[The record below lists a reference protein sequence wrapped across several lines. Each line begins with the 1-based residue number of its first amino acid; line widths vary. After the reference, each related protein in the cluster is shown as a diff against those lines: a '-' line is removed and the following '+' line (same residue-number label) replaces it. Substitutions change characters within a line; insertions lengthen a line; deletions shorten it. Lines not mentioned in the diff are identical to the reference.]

1 MNKQVFLLFVLA
13 AQLAATDSAAAS
25 WKSYAVIVGV
35 NESVVPRTPPLRFA
49 DDDAARYHEVFRS
62 GIQDVKSVQLFTRLD
77 SSSRK
82 LYPQAAKAARAAT
95 RSAVLAALRG
105 LARKIRA
112 DRARGRS
119 TALYFVYSGHGHV
132 GEDGEG
138 FVSLRG
144 GRFTRGDLYRE
155 VVEGSR
161 ATRVHL
167 IIDACNARHFVG
179 ARGPWRPDRGGTH
192 LDRSFKEF
200 LGRKRWRDHP
210 NLGVLLSTTAAG
222 ATHEWTRIQGG
233 VFSHEVRS
241 GLLGAADADANGTVT
256 YAEMR
261 AFLVAANKKVTHAKA
276 RLAPLVYEPESHRKA
291 PLWSW
296 RAGGLSRLALGAGD
310 RGRVTVE
317 DSRGLPYADLN
328 KEGGSQ
334 IRLVLLG
341 KPGRSFWVR
350 RAELLAVLRLPP
362 AAADL
367 QLSGLQFEPDKTTRR
382 GSADDALRAGL
393 FAVAFG
399 PQFYEGFVAAVPP
412 TPLPV
417 VTGVEDPE
425 PRTGSLRRTLGWSAV
440 GLAGASL
447 VATSVLGGLA
457 ARDASTLSDRL
468 EGEVLVTDEDRALDG
483 RLSRERTAAWV
494 MGGVTVAAGV
504 AGAVLLLL
512 DRRDQKERRVTVVPT
527 GTGIHVATRLW

>member
-1 MNKQVFLLFVLA
+1 MKSPALISSLVVLLSVS
-13 AQLAATDSAAAS
+13 DAAAG
-25 WKSYAVIVGV
+25 WRSYAVIVGV

-62 GIQDVKSVQLFTRLD
+62 GLKDARSVQLFARLD
-77 SSSRK
+77 PASRA
-82 LYPQAAKAARAAT
+82 LYPQATRAARPAT
-95 RSAVLAALRG
+95 RSAVLSALRG
-105 LARKIRA
+105 LARRIRA
-112 DRARGRS
+112 DRARGDS

-138 FVSLRG
+138 FVSLRD

-155 VVEGSR
+155 VVEGSG

-200 LGRKRWRDHP
+200 LGRKRWRDYP

-241 GLLGAADADANGTVT
+241 GLLGAADADADGTVT

-276 RLAPLVYEPESHRKA
+276 RLAPLVYEPESRRKA

-296 RAGGLSRLALGAGD
+296 RAGGGLSRLALGAGD
-310 RGRVTVE
+310 RGRVTIE

-350 RAELLAVLRLPP
+350 REKLLAELRLPP
-362 AAADL
+362 DAADL
-367 QLSGLQFEPDKTTRR
+367 QLSGLQFEPDETARR

-399 PQFYEGFVAAVPP
+399 PQFYEGFIAAVPP
-412 TPLPV
+412 RTLPV
-417 VTGVEDPE
+417 VAGVEAA
-425 PRTGSLRRTLGWSAV
+425 PRPGRSLHRTLGWSAV

-447 VATSVLGGLA
+447 VATSVLAGLA
-457 ARDASTLSDRL
+457 VRDASTLSDRL
-468 EGEVLVTDEDRALDG
+468 EGAVLVTDEDRALDR
-483 RLSRERTAAWV
+483 RLSRERTTAWV

-512 DRRDQKERRVTVVPT
+512 ERGEKKGRRVAVRPAA
-527 GTGIHVATRLW
+527 TGIDVAVGW